1 MSKLETKVAHDQVMG
16 MTWPWQMSRLYHHN
30 HEHGLCS
37 ENSLENTYSWT
48 ALVKTIACV
57 TVIKNVMEMLSIR

>member
-1 MSKLETKVAHDQVMG
+1 MG

-30 HEHGLCS
+30 HQHGLCT

-57 TVIKNVMEMLSIR
+57 TVIKKYYGNAFNKIARF